1 MLTDIEIIEGYD
13 NNKIQGITICKDYFF
28 MPVRISGLG
37 KTIRVDEDSSRQ
49 TIIKAFKDANI
60 EVDQNLSLDNLID
73 AYKKA
78 YPNKETKGLIKY
90 KVIDRQLQHFANP
103 KALQAMQGL
112 PILKKHPQNS
122 NGPTLLTY
130 SNFKNNPIIGT
141 IVKAYLANKAI
152 WGLAKIFDI
161 KLIDEFQELQSTSPA
176 VESIEVENQGDLIEL
191 PGTFNHL
198 AFVEKGHWDQVDDNP
213 YNNDII
219 NFNSLDK
226 GELKMVEEAKADEA
240 TTEEVKTDEAV
251 GQGTAEKVKKVAED
265 VKDIKEAEK
274 EEAKSYDKMAEEH
287 KKLDEEEDVK
297 NIDEVSGEEL
307 KAEAKSGDEVSSGDR
322 VVVDEE
328 ETKHDEEEAP
338 KLDEEEEPKLDEKDE
353 EVVDSE
359 MESIEDEERANLV
372 DSMRDAIDSA
382 HPHLRIKMPYIGKR
396 LKPSVVISKFLD
408 CNSRFVPYKYSSLDK
423 NSNYSLLVDAYNDT
437 LDNIEKETNSLY
449 KETGKDKRNFW
460 APGRKPNESF
470 DKNF

>member
-28 MPVRISGLG
+28 IPVRISGLG

-49 TIIKAFKDANI
+49 AIIKTFKDNNI
-60 EVDQNLSLDNLID
+60 AIDESLSLDNLID
-73 AYKKA
+73 TYKKA

-226 GELKMVEEAKADEA
+226 GELKMVEDVKA
-240 TTEEVKTDEAV
+240 DEAV
-251 GQGTAEKVKKVAED
+251 GQGTTEKVEKVAED

-328 ETKHDEEEAP
+328 ETKLDEEEAP

-359 MESIEDEERANLV
+359 IESIEDEERANLI

-408 CNSRFVPYKYSSLDK
+408 CNSRFVSHKYSSLDK

-437 LDNIEKETNSLY
+437 LNNIEKETNSLY

>member
-60 EVDQNLSLDNLID
+60 EIDKNLSLDNLID

-78 YPNKETKGLIKY
+78 YPNKEAKGLIKY

-112 PILKKHPQNS
+112 PILKKHPQSS

-251 GQGTAEKVKKVAED
+251 GQGTAEKVEKVAED

-287 KKLDEEEDVK
+287 KKLDEEEDMK

-328 ETKHDEEEAP
+328 ETKLDEEEAP

>member
-49 TIIKAFKDANI
+49 TIIKAFKDNNI
-60 EVDQNLSLDNLID
+60 AIDESLSLDSLID
-73 AYKKA
+73 TYKKA

-130 SNFKNNPIIGT
+130 SNFKNSPIIGT

-240 TTEEVKTDEAV
+240 V
-251 GQGTAEKVKKVAED
+251 GQGTAEKVEKVAED

-328 ETKHDEEEAP
+328 ETKLDEEEAP
-338 KLDEEEEPKLDEKDE
+338 KLDEEEESKLDEKDE

-359 MESIEDEERANLV
+359 IESIEDEERANLI
-372 DSMRDAIDSA
+372 DSMRDTIDSA
-382 HPHLRIKMPYIGKR
+382 HPHLKIKMPYIGKR

-408 CNSRFVPYKYSSLDK
+408 CNSRFVSHKYSSLDK

-437 LDNIEKETNSLY
+437 LNNIEKETNSLY

>member
-28 MPVRISGLG
+28 IPVRISGLG

-49 TIIKAFKDANI
+49 TIIKSFKDNNI
-60 EVDQNLSLDNLID
+60 EIDESLSLDNLID

-240 TTEEVKTDEAV
+240 V
-251 GQGTAEKVKKVAED
+251 GQGTAEKVEKVAED

-287 KKLDEEEDVK
+287 KKLDEEEDMK

-328 ETKHDEEEAP
+328 ETKLDEEEAP

-359 MESIEDEERANLV
+359 IESIEDEERANLI

-408 CNSRFVPYKYSSLDK
+408 CNSRFVSHKYSSLDK
-423 NSNYSLLVDAYNDT
+423 NSNYSLLIDAYNDT
-437 LDNIEKETNSLY
+437 LNNIEKETNSLY

>member
-49 TIIKAFKDANI
+49 TIIKAFKDTNI
-60 EVDQNLSLDNLID
+60 EIDKNLSLDNLID
-73 AYKKA
+73 AYKKT

-226 GELKMVEEAKADEA
+226 GELKMVEEVKADA
-240 TTEEVKTDEAV
+240 AV
-251 GQGTAEKVKKVAED
+251 GQGTAEKVEKVAED

-328 ETKHDEEEAP
+328 ETKLDEEEAP

-359 MESIEDEERANLV
+359 IESIEDEERANLI

-382 HPHLRIKMPYIGKR
+382 HPHLKIKMPYIGKR

-408 CNSRFVPYKYSSLDK
+408 CNSRFVPHKYSSLDK

-437 LDNIEKETNSLY
+437 LNNIEKETNSLY

>member
-28 MPVRISGLG
+28 IPVRISGLG

-49 TIIKAFKDANI
+49 TIIKAFKDNNI
-60 EVDQNLSLDNLID
+60 VIDESLSLDNLID

-122 NGPTLLTY
+122 SGPTLLTY

-191 PGTFNHL
+191 PGAFNHL

-219 NFNSLDK
+219 NFNFLDK

-240 TTEEVKTDEAV
+240 V
-251 GQGTAEKVKKVAED
+251 GQGTAEKVEKVAED

-274 EEAKSYDKMAEEH
+274 EEAKSYDKMAEDH

-307 KAEAKSGDEVSSGDR
+307 KAEAKSGDEASSGDR

-328 ETKHDEEEAP
+328 ETKPNEEETP

-359 MESIEDEERANLV
+359 IESIEDEERANLI

-408 CNSRFVPYKYSSLDK
+408 CNSRFVSHKYSSLDK

-437 LDNIEKETNSLY
+437 LNNIEKETNSLY

>member
-49 TIIKAFKDANI
+49 TIIKAFKDTNI
-60 EVDQNLSLDNLID
+60 EVDQNLSLEGLID
-73 AYKKA
+73 VYKKA

-90 KVIDRQLQHFANP
+90 KVIDRKLQHFANP

-240 TTEEVKTDEAV
+240 V
-251 GQGTAEKVKKVAED
+251 GQGTAEKVEKVAED

-287 KKLDEEEDVK
+287 KKLDEEKDVK

-322 VVVDEE
+322 AVVDKEETKLDEE
-328 ETKHDEEEAP
+328 EET

-359 MESIEDEERANLV
+359 IESIEDEERANLI
-372 DSMRDAIDSA
+372 DSIRDAIDSA

-408 CNSRFVPYKYSSLDK
+408 CNSRFVPHKYSSLDK
-423 NSNYSLLVDAYNDT
+423 NSNYSLLVDAYNAT